1 MAACAPGETAVD
13 YAGNPQRGEELFVEK
28 QCVTCHNL
36 SPFPSPMQAIGPNL
50 DGIGARAA
58 TRKPEMSAAA
68 FIRESIK
75 DPNAFIAPSTR
86 ETMTLPVPVDDRE
99 LNDLV
104 AFLLTQR

>member
-1 MAACAPGETAVD
+1 VVVD
-13 YAGNPQRGEELFVEK
+13 YAGNPQRGEELFVAK
-28 QCVTCHNL
+28 QCPTCHTL
-36 SPFPSPMQAIGPNL
+36 SVIPSATGTIGPNL
-50 DGIGARAA
+50 DGIGAKAA
-58 TRKPEMSAAA
+58 TRKPGMSAAV

-86 ETMTLPVPVDDRE
+86 ETMTLPVPVDDRD